1 MIVHDLDLFGAA
13 LRPAE
18 AHTKL
23 IVNSDAVLAGSISF
37 ERLEPIARRHPQG
50 VLPGCDL

>member
-1 MIVHDLDLFGAA
+1 VIVHDLDVFGAA

-37 ERLEPIARRHPQG
+37 ERLEPIARRPQG